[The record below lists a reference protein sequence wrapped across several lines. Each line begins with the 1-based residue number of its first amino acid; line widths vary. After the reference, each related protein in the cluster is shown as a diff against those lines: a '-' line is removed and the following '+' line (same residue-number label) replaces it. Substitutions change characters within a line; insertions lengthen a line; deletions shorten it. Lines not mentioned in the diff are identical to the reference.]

1 MQRLALPT
9 AAVVITSII
18 APAAQAATM
27 AETYEPHFGTE
38 AKHVY
43 AVKGDGY
50 STTAEFDLQGAPEGT
65 TWRLTGETTDRH
77 LFRLF
82 EGERLGA
89 QLNHSGKEPP
99 HRGENSTTID
109 VRVTYPDGTTELV
122 YPEIS
127 LIPDDAFLFRPEYDN
142 YTPADPGETVTIEPS
157 NHWKRI
163 PLPGDATW
171 SLKGGEALNARIDE
185 KTGIITA
192 TVPKDSYSGA
202 SFEVRIDFA
211 DESFRTVYTEIRNT
225 GVGVVAKQTP
235 APAPEPEPVEPAGS
249 TPLQKAAL
257 MVGILAVIAGIGALA
272 MPYLPL

>member
-9 AAVVITSII
+9 AAVVITSLI
-18 APAAQAATM
+18 APAAHAATM
-27 AETYEPHFGTE
+27 AEKYEPHFGTE

-65 TWRLTGETTDRH
+65 TWKLTGETTDRH

-82 EGERLGA
+82 EGKQLGA
-89 QLNHSGKEPP
+89 QLNHSGEQAP
-99 HRGENSTTID
+99 HRGENTRSID
-109 VRVTYPDGTTELV
+109 VRVTYPDNTTELV

-163 PLPGDATW
+163 PLPDDATW

-202 SFEVRIDFA
+202 GFEVRTDFA
-211 DESFRTVYTEIRNT
+211 DGSFRTAYTEIRNT

-235 APAPEPEPVEPAGS
+235 APAPEPTPEPAGS
-249 TPLQKAAL
+249 TPLQKVAL
-257 MVGILAVIAGIGALA
+257 VVGILAVIAGIGALA